1 MRGKLKPGLK
11 VRHPHTRQFL
21 EPEGFDFD
29 PTDLFFAGLIR
40 DGDLEIVV
48 DDAGTTEKP
57 KADDGATIMKRTKA

>member
-21 EPEGFDFD
+21 DPEGFDFD

-48 DDAGTTEKP
+48 EAGETAKP
-57 KADDGATIMKRTKA
+57 KPDEGATIMKRTKA